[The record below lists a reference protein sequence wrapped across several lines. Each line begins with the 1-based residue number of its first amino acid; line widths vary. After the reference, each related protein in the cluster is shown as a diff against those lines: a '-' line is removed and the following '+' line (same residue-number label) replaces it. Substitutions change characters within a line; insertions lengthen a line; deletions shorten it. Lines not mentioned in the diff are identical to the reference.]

1 MYCLL
6 FIYVVNVVTKT
17 CSILSVVSIGVFM
30 KNFIRK
36 TLLPTYHMED
46 DLISDIIVF
55 FFWLPAGVEI
65 NLGVIF

>member
-6 FIYVVNVVTKT
+6 FIYIVNVVAKT
-17 CSILSVVSIGVFM
+17 CSILSVVSIGDYM

-36 TLLPTYHMED
+36 ILLPWYHMED